1 MPRNQ
6 HAGPHRAG
14 VGDDLPGFLVSLL
27 ANFGTIR
34 ARRETAMLSPEIIAI
49 CAALVFTVV
58 LSTSIAW
65 LWIGL
70 RGRLIDTHP
79 RCRRCG
85 YDLTGHA
92 CRPELCAEC
101 GSRLLV
107 VGAVKLGHRKP
118 RPAFLGG
125 GGLMLVIA
133 GVGLAAMATQADPS
147 PAAKPAV
154 LAVAAP
160 AGAVRPRQAALPMAP
175 AVSARRAGSVG
186 AAYGAALVE
195 PIHTMAA
202 RPQPR
207 ADEQVGSGID
217 VVAATYVDAR
227 WVESEPAQHLD
238 DALAGLR
245 ELGGSA
251 VSLNSFDPPPFTP
264 VTEALAPE
272 SWSIPSTGGGFGG
285 PSRLKVMGS
294 NPLGGPMAAPG
305 LLNVSDPTSTAR
317 KAERVNEAISTRID
331 ADGAHNYRNGSG
343 KSRRGRGAPRNRSG
357 LRK

>member
-1 MPRNQ
+1 
-6 HAGPHRAG
+6 
-14 VGDDLPGFLVSLL
+14 
-27 ANFGTIR
+27 
-34 ARRETAMLSPEIIAI
+34 MLSPEIIAI

-133 GVGLAAMATQADPS
+133 GVGLAVMATQADPS
-147 PAAKPAV
+147 PTAKPAV

-160 AGAVRPRQAALPMAP
+160 AGAVRPRQVAPALTQ

-186 AAYGAALVE
+186 APYGAALVE
-195 PIHTMAA
+195 PIHMMAA
-202 RPQPR
+202 RPQPF

-217 VVAATYVDAR
+217 AVAARYLDAR

-264 VTEALAPE
+264 VTDAPAPE
-272 SWSIPSTGGGFGG
+272 SWFVPSTGGGGGQSGG
-285 PSRLKVMGS
+285 PSRLKVTGS
-294 NPLGGPMAAPG
+294 NPFGGPIAAPG

-317 KAERVNEAISTRID
+317 KAERVNEAIHTRID
-331 ADGAHNYRNGSG
+331 VDGAHKYRNGSG
-343 KSRRGRGAPRNRSG
+343 KSRRGRGAPKNRSG